1 MRRWRRIAILGIV
14 VLGLLMPERASAQ
27 FYAVY
32 GNGLLLP
39 TATINAGINVG
50 LSSKVSLD
58 FALMGNPLQTKDF
71 RTQFVMFQPGVRFWL
86 SEIQFGNFIGVHLF
100 TGIYD
105 VGNADFHTRGF
116 TAGVGISWG
125 YNWYISK
132 RFNIGVELGL
142 GVGYMKDT
150 RENYYTP
157 DSEDH
162 YIYHAT
168 RFALLP
174 TKLAVNFIYLF

>member
-1 MRRWRRIAILGIV
+1 MRVWRNIAV
-14 VLGLLMPERASAQ
+14 FCVMAFGLLMPERASAQ

-39 TATINAGINVG
+39 TATINVGVNIG

-58 FALMGNPLQTKDF
+58 LAVMGNPLKTKDF
-71 RTQFVMFQPGVRFWL
+71 STQFAMFQPGVRFWL
-86 SEIQFGNFIGVHLF
+86 SEIQYANFIGVHLF

-105 VGNADFHTRGF
+105 VGNAEFHTRGF
-116 TAGVGISWG
+116 TAGLGVSWG
-125 YNWYISK
+125 YNWYISR
-132 RFNIGVELGL
+132 RFNIGVEIGV

-157 DSEDH
+157 DTDDH

-168 RFALLP
+168 RLAILP
-174 TKLAVNFIYLF
+174 TKFAVNFVYLF